1 MGKPDFKSLM
11 AQGGSLKGFAWPEN
25 CGDFSMRIAADG
37 TWFYQNS
44 PIGRK
49 ALCQLFA
56 TVLQKDEVGEYW
68 LVTPVE
74 RGKILVEDAPF
85 VAVEM
90 RIEHEEKNEQEG
102 KKKGEQ
108 TLYFRTNLDHW
119 IRLDADHPMRL
130 GETTPDGASIPYLL
144 CWDGLE
150 AKINRSVYYELVELA
165 LNQQSQEDENLNKL
179 AIQSDGLWF
188 SLSHQF

>member
-1 MGKPDFKSLM
+1 M
-11 AQGGSLKGFAWPEN
+11 AQGGSVKGFAWPEN

-56 TVLQKDEVGEYW
+56 TVLQKDEAGEYW

-90 RIEHEEKNEQEG
+90 RIEHKEKGG
-102 KKKGEQ
+102 KDKKQ

-119 IRLDADHPMRL
+119 IKLDADHPMRL
-130 GETTPDGASIPYLL
+130 GKTTPDGASIPYLL

-165 LNQQSQEDENLNKL
+165 LNQQSQEQADQNQL
-179 AIQSDGLWF
+179 AIQSDGIWF
-188 SLSHQF
+188 SLGKDMQD

>member
-56 TVLQKDEVGEYW
+56 TVLQKDEAGEYW

-90 RIEHEEKNEQEG
+90 RIEHKEKGG
-102 KKKGEQ
+102 KDKKQ

-119 IRLDADHPMRL
+119 IRLDAEHPMRL
-130 GETTPDGASIPYLL
+130 DETTPDGASIPYLL

-165 LNQQSQEDENLNKL
+165 LNQQSQEQADQNQL
-179 AIQSDGLWF
+179 AIQSDGIWF
-188 SLSHQF
+188 SLGKDMQD